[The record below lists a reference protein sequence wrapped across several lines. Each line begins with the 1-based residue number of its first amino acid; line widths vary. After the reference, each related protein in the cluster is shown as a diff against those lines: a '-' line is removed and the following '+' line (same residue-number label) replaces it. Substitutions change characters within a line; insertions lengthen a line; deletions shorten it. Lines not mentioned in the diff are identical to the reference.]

1 VAGTDFTYEVT
12 YTDSDGD
19 APAYI
24 KVYIDNAETGYTM
37 SFISGDYATGALYK
51 YIWPTISVHV
61 GDHSYHFEASDNRGA
76 TARLPATNDYSG
88 PTVNPARKI
97 SGYVKSERT
106 PIVGAQVTLDGKST
120 TTDENGY
127 YEFTGLEENMS
138 YTVEVSAAGYE
149 SYSKAVYVG
158 TADNQLDVSL
168 VKAEVTPAPTYKVFG
183 WVKSEGVPVANA
195 QVTLDGQS
203 TTTDENGYYEFA
215 GLGGN
220 RSYSIEVRAEGYESY
235 SETVYVGTA
244 DNQLDIGL
252 TKPAPGVDILPVA
265 VAIIILCCVVGVLVV
280 LIKKKPGGI
289 GVFTKKK
296 PRK

>member
-1 VAGTDFTYEVT
+1 
-12 YTDSDGD
+12 
-19 APAYI
+19 
-24 KVYIDNAETGYTM
+24 
-37 SFISGDYATGALYK
+37 
-51 YIWPTISVHV
+51 
-61 GDHSYHFEASDNRGA
+61 
-76 TARLPATNDYSG
+76 
-88 PTVNPARKI
+88 
-97 SGYVKSERT
+97 
-106 PIVGAQVTLDGKST
+106 
-120 TTDENGY
+120 
-127 YEFTGLEENMS
+127 
-138 YTVEVSAAGYE
+138 VEVSAAGYE